1 MRMML
6 KFSLPVEKGNQAFK
20 DGSLGKVMET
30 IMTKLKLEA
39 AYFGPTDG
47 KRGGMLFFDLAES
60 SQIIEVVEPFFINY
74 NAEVQIVPA
83 MTGDDLRK
91 GFGESRREV
100 TAAGQRVAASTR
112 SISASASAF
121 AAAVMSEDW
130 KPLRTVAT
138 ISSRVSASASAT
150 AQ

>member
-30 IMTKLKLEA
+30 IMTKLKPEA

-47 KRGGMLFFDLAES
+47 KRGGMLFFELHEA
-60 SQIIEVVEPFFINY
+60 SQIIEVVEPFFLNY
-74 NAEVQIVPA
+74 NAAVELVPV

-91 GFGESRREV
+91 GLAKG
-100 TAAGQRVAASTR
+100 
-112 SISASASAF
+112 SA
-121 AAAVMSEDW
+121 
-130 KPLRTVAT
+130 
-138 ISSRVSASASAT
+138 
-150 AQ
+150 